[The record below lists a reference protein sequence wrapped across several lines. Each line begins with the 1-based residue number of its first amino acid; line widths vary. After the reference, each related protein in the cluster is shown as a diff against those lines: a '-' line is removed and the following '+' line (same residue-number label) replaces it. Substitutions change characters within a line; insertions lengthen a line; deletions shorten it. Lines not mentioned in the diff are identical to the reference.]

1 MAAHRYWRVRFSSA
15 TGGGDVWLSELE
27 FLAAGTAAVVP
38 PKSHSVSGTY
48 SASYPSASLFDGA
61 KTSGNGWAS
70 NSATCWVAVDFTNP
84 VDIEA
89 ARIYNAWQ
97 PESSS
102 ELPAPGYVFLE
113 YSDNKSTWTEQ
124 SREVYGGSNYGADL
138 IVGVNRL
145 PTTTKQARY
154 WKLTNVMSRSDV
166 LNLTRIELWNGTN
179 RVCQNAILT
188 SSIPADYGTTA
199 TLKTESANVVL
210 YNYPTRKAFPEF
222 TWDAGAGN
230 TMEVL
235 LVRFAGGNEA
245 DFIKYFTLSY
255 STDGVN
261 WTVYYASQRF
271 SLKYPGSTVFTPM
284 PAPNTLFV
292 PLIETLGTVNT
303 ATVDNVAKTVNLTQ
317 DNVFPMR
324 AILPITTG
332 QRQYM
337 EITLPTDNDYPWTI
351 SIMKPDII
359 DASAKGIND
368 PGVYAGITIY
378 KHTST
383 LSCFGSAIA
392 SAGPLTI
399 YPGFTSGGVLGIAID
414 TSTGLLTFFSSSGK
428 IGWKGTQLTQDNIYL
443 VISRDYTANT
453 NLATQDRIF
462 SLNFG
467 QNAFV
472 RGLPAG
478 YSTGFG
484 FLYEYENTS
493 IYSTGA
499 LGPDGAFS
507 SVAGPDDDGD
517 KFHFSQP
524 SKVVQYQQYCG
535 RGYIKNRVYT
545 KGTPN
550 NPARKK
556 IVLFDLATN
565 ICVGETVSDVTGLF
579 EFKFLD
585 EKLKYVAMALDELGQ
600 WEPACTGPIT
610 PSIMPLIT
618 V

>member
-15 TGGGDVWLSELE
+15 SGGDVWLSELE
-27 FLAAGTAAVVP
+27 FLAAGTAAIVP
-38 PKSHSVSGTY
+38 PTSHSVSGTY
-48 SASYPSASLFDGA
+48 SASYTSASLFDGV

-70 NSATCWVAVDFTNP
+70 NSQTCWVAVDFTNP

-97 PESSS
+97 PGSSS
-102 ELPAPGYVFLE
+102 ELPIPGSIFLE
-113 YSDNKSTWTEQ
+113 YSDNNSTWVEQ

-145 PTTTKQARY
+145 PAITKQARY
-154 WKLTNVMSRSDV
+154 WKLTNVVSRSDV

-179 RVCQNAILT
+179 RVCQNATLT
-188 SSIPADYGTTA
+188 SSFPADYGTTA
-199 TLKTESANVVL
+199 TLKTESTNVVL
-210 YNYPTRKAFPEF
+210 YNYDTRKAFPDF
-222 TWDAGAGN
+222 TWDAGDGN
-230 TMEVL
+230 TLEVL

-261 WTVYYASQRF
+261 WTVYYSSQRF
-271 SLKYPGSTVFTPM
+271 ALKYPGSTVFTPM
-284 PAPNTLFV
+284 PAVDRFFTPM
-292 PLIETLGTVNT
+292 IEALGTTNT
-303 ATVDNVAKTVNLTQ
+303 AIVDNVAKTVNLTQ
-317 DNVFPMR
+317 TNVFPMR
-324 AILPITTG
+324 AILPITSG

-337 EITLPTDNDYPWTI
+337 EITLPTDNNYPWTI

-359 DASAKGIND
+359 DANAKGIND
-368 PGVYAGITIY
+368 PGNYAGITVY
-378 KHTST
+378 KRTST
-383 LSCFGSAIA
+383 ISSFGGDLGN
-392 SAGPLTI
+392 AGQLTI
-399 YPGFTSGGVLGIAID
+399 FPGFTSGGVLGIAVD
-414 TSTGLLTFFSSSGK
+414 SSAGLITFFTSSGK
-428 IGWKGTQLTQDNIYL
+428 VGWKGVQLTQDNLFL
-443 VISRDYTANT
+443 VISRDYSINT
-453 NLATQDRIF
+453 NLGVQDRIF

-493 IYSTGA
+493 IYSGGA
-499 LGPDGAFS
+499 TSLAGAFNG
-507 SVAGPDDDGD
+507 VPGPDDDGD